1 RNAMRWTGN
10 RKPRATTERSQL
22 TSFHLP
28 KRTRIDNA
36 AKSKFEQQE
45 NEGKRPSLPPL
56 PLELSVEEIR
66 GLWKKAMTHLHEGGH
81 KRFLGCGECGACP
94 HGVGDVFEGFVMVQ
108 SPYIVPHRM
117 RREEK
122 MFTVYICITKKWVRE
137 NPTSRLVL
145 NESATEVHNKPI
157 FFCIVGS
164 SDYHKHDRDSKVFR
178 FYSDCLRSS
187 LFHGMHVMMMG
198 DGDQFTIIDL
208 VENDCQIF
216 DKMKTTIDAF
226 KDLYDKTIASR
237 RFQHSKR
244 VASNR

>member
-1 RNAMRWTGN
+1 MRWTGN

-45 NEGKRPSLPPL
+45 NE
-56 PLELSVEEIR
+56 
-66 GLWKKAMTHLHEGGH
+66 
-81 KRFLGCGECGACP
+81 
-94 HGVGDVFEGFVMVQ
+94 
-108 SPYIVPHRM
+108 
-117 RREEK
+117 
-122 MFTVYICITKKWVRE
+122 
-137 NPTSRLVL
+137 
-145 NESATEVHNKPI
+145 
-157 FFCIVGS
+157 
-164 SDYHKHDRDSKVFR
+164 
-178 FYSDCLRSS
+178 
-187 LFHGMHVMMMG
+187 